1 MSPSPNLPA
10 FSVYPHHW
18 LTWSSLNSPF
28 LSYPEL
34 SDFASKRSLSSAILD
49 FLVFMDSQNTCLTTL
64 ANPTSSL
71 CYYIPDWLWST
82 SDQCLKSLLWHGW
95 VCMMELLHCFS
106 LPPRPE
112 PITFLFFLQVSRSP
126 VRLVAALLQ
135 NAGWYTF
142 YDVSF
147 IYSVVSR
154 VEIAKKTEWKQFR
167 IIVMAII
174 IIP

>member
-49 FLVFMDSQNTCLTTL
+49 FLFLMDSQNTCLTTL

-82 SDQCLKSLLWHGW
+82 SDQCPKSLLWHGW
-95 VCMMELLHCFS
+95 VCTMELLYCFS
-106 LPPRPE
+106 LLLNMPPRPE
-112 PITFLFFLQVSRSP
+112 PTTLLFFFASVQEPCEASGCLIAEC
-126 VRLVAALLQ
+126 RLIHFLWCQLHLFCRFQ
-135 NAGWYTF
+135 SW
-142 YDVSF
+142 DS
-147 IYSVVSR
+147 
-154 VEIAKKTEWKQFR
+154 
-167 IIVMAII
+167 
-174 IIP
+174 